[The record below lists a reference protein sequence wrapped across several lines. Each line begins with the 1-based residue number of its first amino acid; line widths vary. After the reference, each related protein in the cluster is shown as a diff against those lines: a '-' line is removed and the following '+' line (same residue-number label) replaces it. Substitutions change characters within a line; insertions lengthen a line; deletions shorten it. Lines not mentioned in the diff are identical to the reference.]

1 MSKLEEYLR
10 LVKKRQDI
18 KQANERIMDMI
29 LILREQTEPECLA
42 RLSFNKQV
50 IDRLD
55 KMIKEHEADRI
66 INNEVRRIEQ
76 DLGL

>member
-1 MSKLEEYLR
+1 MSKLVDYLR
-10 LVKKRQDI
+10 LVKQRQDI
-18 KQANERIMDMI
+18 KQANERIMSMI
-29 LILREQTEPECLA
+29 LTLREQSEPELLA
-42 RLSFNKQV
+42 RLSFNKEI

-55 KMIKEHEADRI
+55 KMIREHEADGI